1 MRCERHTTLQV
12 CLCDHCFSVVDI
24 EEELLGWDEWE
35 AIDGLCC
42 HIDEI
47 LGDMVMAQ
55 VSPCEDMEDKYED
68 VRRKLCRRALEVW
81 ALNNPL
87 ITEDGIYTLKS
98 ESDDPESD
106 DPESDD
112 SDSDDFDTRFSLWLG
127 SGQ

>member
-1 MRCERHTTLQV
+1 M
-12 CLCDHCFSVVDI
+12 
-24 EEELLGWDEWE
+24 
-35 AIDGLCC
+35 
-42 HIDEI
+42 
-47 LGDMVMAQ
+47 
-55 VSPCEDMEDKYED
+55 
-68 VRRKLCRRALEVW
+68 W

-87 ITEDGIYTLKS
+87 ITEDDGIYTLKS

>member
-1 MRCERHTTLQV
+1 MEIECGKHECSSSCMRCERHTTLQV

-68 VRRKLCRRALEVW
+68 VRRNSVDEH
-81 ALNNPL
+81 
-87 ITEDGIYTLKS
+87 LKCG
-98 ESDDPESD
+98 
-106 DPESDD
+106 
-112 SDSDDFDTRFSLWLG
+112 L
-127 SGQ
+127 

>member
-1 MRCERHTTLQV
+1 MRREQHTTLQV
-12 CLCDHCFSVVDI
+12 ILCDSCFSVVDI

-42 HIDEI
+42 RIDEI

-81 ALNNPL
+81 ALNNCHNPL
-87 ITEDGIYTLKS
+87 ITEDDGIYTLKS

-106 DPESDD
+106 DPESDQE
-112 SDSDDFDTRFSLWLG
+112 G
-127 SGQ
+127 